1 MPRYKLTI
9 AYDGTDFCGW
19 QKQEPPASEHPD
31 LPALELR
38 PGDDQP
44 RVALRTVQHV
54 VEQAVREL
62 VREPVILTGASRTDS
77 GVHAAGQVAAFT
89 SNPEPDKGVG
99 WPLERGV
106 EPLRRALN
114 GRLPRDVMVRT
125 IEAID
130 DAFDPIAGAVEKE
143 YTYAIVSGPERP
155 LWDRRFV
162 FHTWHE
168 LDVER
173 MRAAAAHLVGEHDF
187 ASFAQINHGRKTTVR
202 TITGCEVEAGQWAM
216 GNGQWDACGPGLHAP
231 GFASSALAP
240 SGSGQGEGSS
250 PVADGGGGTRSVT
263 EGARTIIRVRGT
275 GFLYNMVRIL
285 AGTLMEAGRG
295 AIDPNRVPEIL
306 ESRDRRANPGP
317 TLPPQGLRLE
327 WIRYET
333 P

>member
-1 MPRYKLTI
+1 MPRYRAII

-31 LPALELR
+31 LPPIEMR

-54 VEQAVREL
+54 VERALREL
-62 VREPVILTGASRTDS
+62 LREPVSLTGASRTDS

-99 WPLERGV
+99 WPTERGV
-106 EPLRRALN
+106 DPLRRALN
-114 GRLPRDVMVRT
+114 GRLPRDVLVRA
-125 IEAID
+125 IEVAD

-143 YTYAIVSGPERP
+143 YTYTFASGPERP

-168 LDVER
+168 LDAER

-202 TITGCEVEAGQWAM
+202 TITGCEVETV
-216 GNGQWDACGPGLHAP
+216 PTL
-231 GFASSALAP
+231 
-240 SGSGQGEGSS
+240 S
-250 PVADGGGGTRSVT
+250 PPDLIRV
-263 EGARTIIRVRGT
+263 RVRGT

-295 AIDPNRVPEIL
+295 ALDPNRVPEIL

-327 WIRYET
+327 WIRYA
-333 P
+333 